1 MKEIEHDKTQEYLKE
16 LKIFKV
22 QSSMAFR
29 DAKGP
34 DIPDEQQ
41 IKVYQVFEYLRKLV
55 V

>member
-1 MKEIEHDKTQEYLKE
+1 MKEIEHDKTPEYFKE

-22 QSSMAFR
+22 QSSMIFE
-29 DAKGP
+29 DAKDL